1 MSSKTDLIMTSA
13 GSGEGDDAA
22 SVDSRGDPLPERRM
36 GRDEEFE
43 ELLARCGN
51 NSQMGF
57 GYVFD
62 LLSIFVELVS

>member
-1 MSSKTDLIMTSA
+1 MVISA

-51 NSQMGF
+51 NSRMGCS
-57 GYVFD
+57 Y
-62 LLSIFVELVS
+62 SS

>member
-1 MSSKTDLIMTSA
+1 MVTSA

-51 NSQMGF
+51 NSRMGCS
-57 GYVFD
+57 Y
-62 LLSIFVELVS
+62 SS

>member
-1 MSSKTDLIMTSA
+1 MVTSA
-13 GSGEGDDAA
+13 GSGEGDDGA

-51 NSQMGF
+51 DSRMFDSYLISYCGF
-57 GYVFD
+57 QLKY
-62 LLSIFVELVS
+62 LMIL

>member
-1 MSSKTDLIMTSA
+1 MVPKADFMMTSA

-43 ELLARCGN
+43 ELLARCAVR
-51 NSQMGF
+51 Q
-57 GYVFD
+57 
-62 LLSIFVELVS
+62 